1 MNEFAI
7 CVPEWLLSHYI
18 GDDTRTWETPE
29 GLETMVWEQ
38 DQTLR
43 FMRVMEFIRGEMPE
57 WMPVL
62 VPLDPAT
69 FAGEDDEEDEDGYGF
84 AY

>member
-18 GDDTRTWETPE
+18 GDAIPACGSIDDLQKRI
-29 GLETMVWEQ
+29 WEQ
-38 DQTLR
+38 EQAMRL
-43 FMRVMEFIRGEMPE
+43 MRVMEFIRGEMPE